1 MGFEESISKDAN
13 VLSFDDREE
22 AEAAHRLF
30 AAQSGKSDHLMIV
43 DAFHGWLEAKT
54 NGPSAERGYCDKHFI
69 SLQSMQTISAGR
81 EDYADVLADL
91 GFVPSNYNRWLREIS
106 RTGGVRD
113 SGHAHLNAY
122 SKNKRVVKAVMT
134 AGFYPNV
141 VRVKHPETTYI
152 QTAGG
157 AMDKDANPK
166 DLKMFTKEDGRVFL
180 HPTSGN
186 FNVGRFESP
195 WLIFSEKVKTAKV
208 FIRDSTMVPSYS
220 LLLFGGQLSI
230 DYELKVLAVDEWV
243 KFDAPG
249 RISVLVRE
257 LREEVNAMLSQKISR
272 PSFDLADS
280 QVVDVLCTLL
290 TTDGF

>member
-54 NGPSAERGYCDKHFI
+54 NGPSAEREYCDKHFI

-91 GFVPSNYNRWLREIS
+91 GFVPSNYNRWLRELS

-180 HPTSGN
+180 HAAFVLDGHRVASEGHEAPTEGLM
-186 FNVGRFESP
+186 GFEKGS
-195 WLIFSEKVKTAKV
+195 AK
-208 FIRDSTMVPSYS
+208 
-220 LLLFGGQLSI
+220 
-230 DYELKVLAVDEWV
+230 
-243 KFDAPG
+243 
-249 RISVLVRE
+249 
-257 LREEVNAMLSQKISR
+257 
-272 PSFDLADS
+272 
-280 QVVDVLCTLL
+280 
-290 TTDGF
+290 